1 LETERFASLCRTSD
15 DSDNEDA
22 PHTPSSGKV
31 AFAAPTSPGGA
42 LPARRGRENSATTA
56 SGAAQ
61 GVAANGRRSQA
72 MTSFAANEK
81 KRKFKLVRI
90 YPPALFEGCDV
101 ANTSIT
107 FS

>member
-1 LETERFASLCRTSD
+1 LLTLCLSRLITGLLTSLHSD

-22 PHTPSSGKV
+22 PQTPSSGKV

-42 LPARRGRENSATTA
+42 APARRGRENSATTA

-61 GVAANGRRSQA
+61 SVAGNGRRSQA

-81 KRKFKLVRI
+81 KRKFKLVRD
-90 YPPALFEGCDV
+90 YNGLSLCCGV
-101 ANTSIT
+101 R
-107 FS
+107 